1 MLKVQTSVM
10 NGTFEQDLIALA
22 LRRAARAVVPHNTP
36 NFETVSR
43 FLTGRQ
49 W

>member
-1 MLKVQTSVM
+1 MLKMQMSVT
-10 NGTFEQDLIALA
+10 NGTFEQDHIALA
-22 LRRAARAVVPHNTP
+22 LRRAASNVVPHNTP

-43 FLTGRQ
+43 FLTGWQ